1 LQVHGGMPQKV
12 IYRDLTLERN
22 PQVKMLGMNEAE
34 LDKILKL
41 APEGFIKPKVK

>member
-1 LQVHGGMPQKV
+1 MPQKV

-41 APEGFIKPKVK
+41 APKGFIKPKGK